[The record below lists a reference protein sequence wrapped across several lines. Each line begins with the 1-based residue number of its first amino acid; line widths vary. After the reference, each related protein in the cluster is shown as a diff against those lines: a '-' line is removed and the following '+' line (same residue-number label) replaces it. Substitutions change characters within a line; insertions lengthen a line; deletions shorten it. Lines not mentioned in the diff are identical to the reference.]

1 MGITLPHGAPEFR
14 QISLDML
21 RLACRRA
28 ASDMRRA
35 PLFGLF
41 FAGFYVLLG
50 WILVRIS
57 LETGQSYW
65 LVLAVGG
72 FPIIAPFAAVGLYE
86 VSRRLAADE
95 PLSWR
100 DILGVILHQHTR
112 QLPSLSAVL
121 IVILLFWFFLGHMI
135 FALFLGLSTMT
146 NISSSLEVYLSING
160 FMMLAIGSTV
170 GALFAML
177 VYMITLFSVPML
189 VAREVDFVTAMIASF
204 QAVQNNFFKLMIWAL
219 IIAGF
224 TFLSMLP
231 WFLGL
236 FLTLPLFGH
245 AAWHLYELATED
257 GQM

>member
-1 MGITLPHGAPEFR
+1 MGDTLPHGAPEFR

-28 ASDMRRA
+28 VSDMRRA

-57 LETGQSYW
+57 LETGQSLW

-100 DILGVILHQHTR
+100 EILGVILHQHTR
-112 QLPSLSAVL
+112 QLPSLSAVI

-146 NISSSLEVYLSING
+146 NISSSLEVYLSVNG
-160 FMMLAIGSTV
+160 FMMLAIGSSV
-170 GALFAML
+170 GAMFALL

-204 QAVQNNFFKLMIWAL
+204 QAVQNNFFNLMIWAL

>member
-1 MGITLPHGAPEFR
+1 
-14 QISLDML
+14 
-21 RLACRRA
+21 
-28 ASDMRRA
+28 
-35 PLFGLF
+35 
-41 FAGFYVLLG
+41 
-50 WILVRIS
+50 
-57 LETGQSYW
+57 
-65 LVLAVGG
+65 
-72 FPIIAPFAAVGLYE
+72 
-86 VSRRLAADE
+86 
-95 PLSWR
+95 
-100 DILGVILHQHTR
+100 VILHQHTR
-112 QLPSLSAVL
+112 QLPSLSAVI

-146 NISSSLEVYLSING
+146 NISSSLEVYLSVNG

-170 GALFAML
+170 GALFALL

-204 QAVQNNFFKLMIWAL
+204 QAVQNNFFNLMIWAL